1 MVTIFIPE
9 SLKNGFS
16 VMSIILK
23 QKNSMN
29 SIKVRQNLEINFL
42 NQIQGICGRKGGG
55 NGEGKEG
62 RMGRKEGRKMK

>member
-1 MVTIFIPE
+1 MVKRKKKF
-9 SLKNGFS
+9 
-16 VMSIILK
+16 
-23 QKNSMN
+23 
-29 SIKVRQNLEINFL
+29 QNLEINFL